1 MQGRNYVSVGYG
13 LNVSDLWRRNFIV
26 LCGFAILFQ
35 LTQVTLIEW
44 FPHFGG
50 GSSVTIYA
58 PEDSDT
64 KKRNAALRERKE
76 AKVARK
82 RKGFDEKVDEDLDGG
97 YVFDLYVRESLL
109 TSKLARPL
117 SSTASRSPG
126 RKLTTMFRFPAE
138 LFASFMM
145 SSAMSSP
152 VR

>member
-1 MQGRNYVSVGYG
+1 MNKYPTDVGPNQICTLFGSIPGQQIVQGRNYVSVGYG

-97 YVFDLYVRESLL
+97 YVFDWCMCASL
-109 TSKLARPL
+109 
-117 SSTASRSPG
+117 
-126 RKLTTMFRFPAE
+126 F
-138 LFASFMM
+138 
-145 SSAMSSP
+145 
-152 VR
+152 